1 MEKFSINTII
11 GRELKYSVPNCH
23 IDTDGIC
30 VPRNLA
36 EVFQDNIF
44 FEDKSPLMYPDN
56 YKRWFE
62 EFTMFRHTNY
72 IFNTVLLSG
81 VYDTETDRFLNLDD
95 FSALLYNIT
104 EQDFDMHQNDPLIVG
119 DCVIFLGVGF
129 DDENGSI
136 LQHRISISVLSGGK
150 MISLI
155 DSRFSNEIIFRT
167 VDDFID
173 YFKLQY
179 KRLLEVSILE
189 PVDSRVAKEIPTL
202 SLFKIQQKRLSE

>member
-1 MEKFSINTII
+1 
-11 GRELKYSVPNCH
+11 
-23 IDTDGIC
+23 
-30 VPRNLA
+30 
-36 EVFQDNIF
+36 
-44 FEDKSPLMYPDN
+44 
-56 YKRWFE
+56 
-62 EFTMFRHTNY
+62 MFRR
-72 IFNTVLLSG
+72 VLFRSLSG

>member
-1 MEKFSINTII
+1 MLKKQKLELTWI
-11 GRELKYSVPNCH
+11 GKGESPNLE
-23 IDTDGIC
+23 
-30 VPRNLA
+30 PRIL
-36 EVFQDNIF
+36 I
-44 FEDKSPLMYPDN
+44 EDPS
-56 YKRWFE
+56 
-62 EFTMFRHTNY
+62 
-72 IFNTVLLSG
+72 LS
-81 VYDTETDRFLNLDD
+81 Y
-95 FSALLYNIT
+95 
-104 EQDFDMHQNDPLIVG
+104 G

-202 SLFKIQQKRLSE
+202 SLFKIQQKRSSE

>member
-11 GRELKYSVPNCH
+11 GRELKYSVPKYP

-44 FEDKSPLMYPDN
+44 FEDKSPLMHPDN

-62 EFTMFRHTNY
+62 EFTMFKHTNY

-81 VYDTETDRFLNLDD
+81 VYDIETDRFLNLDD

-189 PVDSRVAKEIPTL
+189 PLDGRIVKEIPTL
-202 SLFKIQQKRLSE
+202 SLFKIQQKEII